1 MGLFK
6 KSSGVPDVGQE
17 ELFEQ
22 EKAAVEDSHE
32 EDVSDI
38 AAPMLYHNNVNS
50 LPAGD
55 MAMANSQLEINK
67 LNAKIESITEWIKQ
81 FYERFS
87 YVSESIGGIRAMA
100 MNNEKSIS
108 KISLEAE
115 KAFDIVKEVKP
126 EVIRIDYQKLDARLV
141 LLEGK
146 LASNEQF
153 SDTVM
158 SEIKDLRKKAE
169 MFMGTDALLQ
179 LNEEIKKD
187 LIDLQKLASRV
198 RVNSD
203 RSEQL
208 FIELR
213 KGFAENQKLNKV
225 FANLDASY
233 GGLQNE
239 ISKLKIDYSNII
251 KRDEFSD
258 FRKNIENKI
267 IGLENSYN
275 EIKKIKS
282 DNERLT
288 SMVETILAISKR
300 NEDDI
305 GKLAVSVGDDRIK
318 KVSDYEERLNTLL
331 SLVEK
336 MSLEITRL
344 RKKLN
349 LKPDDLD
356 REILKESELLEE
368 SILKSEDVKNDEK
381 IVEEKIP
388 VKKANEVKE
397 FKSSVANQIL
407 EEQKAQEEDNELSEA
422 EKRLNELEQSN
433 VVPKD
438 S

>member
-6 KSSGVPDVGQE
+6 KSGGVPDVGQE
-17 ELFEQ
+17 EVFDQ
-22 EKAAVEDSHE
+22 ENNPAQENPE
-32 EDVSDI
+32 EDH
-38 AAPMLYHNNVNS
+38 L
-50 LPAGD
+50 LPAPTLYNNSVSTAPD
-55 MAMANSQLEINK
+55 MAMANTQLEINK

-100 MNNEKSIS
+100 MNNEKTIS

-126 EVIRIDYQKLDARLV
+126 ENFRVDYQKLDARIA

-146 LASNEQF
+146 LTSNETF
-153 SDTVM
+153 SETVLK
-158 SEIKDLRKKAE
+158 EIKDLRKKAE

-203 RSEQL
+203 KSEQL

-225 FANLDASY
+225 FANLDSSY

-258 FRKNIENKI
+258 FRKNVENKI
-267 IGLENSYN
+267 IGLENSYS
-275 EIKKIKS
+275 EIKKMKN
-282 DNERLT
+282 DHERL
-288 SMVETILAISKR
+288 SGMVETILAISKR
-300 NEDDI
+300 NEEDI

-318 KVSDYEERLNTLL
+318 KVSDYEEKFNTLL

-336 MSLEITRL
+336 MSLEINRL

-356 REILKESELLEE
+356 KEIIQESALLEK
-368 SILKSEDVKNDEK
+368 SILNMDDK
-381 IVEEKIP
+381 IEEKIIEEKP
-388 VKKANEVKE
+388 VKKTNEIKE

-407 EEQKAQEEDNELSEA
+407 DEQVTPEDKELSDA
-422 EKRLNELEQSN
+422 EKRLQELEKSN
-433 VVPKD
+433 VISKD
-438 S
+438 SEN

>member
-55 MAMANSQLEINK
+55 MAMANSQFEINK

-115 KAFDIVKEVKP
+115 KAFDIVKE
-126 EVIRIDYQKLDARLV
+126 
-141 LLEGK
+141 
-146 LASNEQF
+146 
-153 SDTVM
+153 
-158 SEIKDLRKKAE
+158 
-169 MFMGTDALLQ
+169 
-179 LNEEIKKD
+179 D

>member
-55 MAMANSQLEINK
+55 MAMANSQFEINK

-153 SDTVM
+153 SDTV
-158 SEIKDLRKKAE
+158 I
-169 MFMGTDALLQ
+169 
-179 LNEEIKKD
+179 
-187 LIDLQKLASRV
+187 
-198 RVNSD
+198 
-203 RSEQL
+203 
-208 FIELR
+208 
-213 KGFAENQKLNKV
+213 
-225 FANLDASY
+225 
-233 GGLQNE
+233 NE